1 MLQIIRRQ
9 KLDKSGSKF
18 QYGGEGYQKRPKK
31 FRRLLWTAPQ
41 SARYFK
47 VHCLLCRYSL
57 FAENTQT
64 QIKILRFD
72 KKKSKTSFVFLL
84 DLRYLAGHIWPQDR
98 RGRGWLRQWW
108 VTLSPI
114 LTLQSPPLGFP
125 PWLWEPQPEKQS
137 KNKDQSQ

>member
-1 MLQIIRRQ
+1 MGERGIKNSPKNSDVFYGRPLSQQDI
-9 KLDKSGSKF
+9 SKF
-18 QYGGEGYQKRPKK
+18 TVCYVGIIFLPKIHRP
-31 FRRLLWTAPQ
+31 RLKYCDLI
-41 SARYFK
+41 
-47 VHCLLCRYSL
+47 
-57 FAENTQT
+57 N
-64 QIKILRFD
+64 
-72 KKKSKTSFVFLL
+72 KSKTSFVFLL

-137 KNKDQSQ
+137 KNKD